1 MGIVDNMEGN
11 KKLIYSTTRYKE
23 EKKKKLPE
31 YKEQTI

>member
-23 EKKKKLPE
+23 EKKKE
-31 YKEQTI
+31 ASRI